1 LKSLS
6 IKTYSLLTPVD
17 DSLTLNQSLMTHSDT
32 ISLTQKKYT
41 ALTYFFQHYTKISD
55 IQNNLTAFNNSTPEQ
70 LIKLYNTAIPLVEKT
85 LWDNNLKELQLYQQ
99 LFHELE
105 SIHTE
110 LNNDTRHHFIITI
123 PVADR
128 PQHLQQCLQSIL
140 NLCHKYQ
147 YGGIENGQYKKIK
160 VLVSDDSKQL
170 ENQQTNKTLALEFTN
185 KGINVEYFGPAEQ
198 IAIINNAKS
207 INKTLNNIIGN
218 TSPDAFYHKGA
229 SITRNISYLKFNELN
244 TSDNSTLFYFIDSD
258 QEFQVNIN
266 NQTDDDNVY
275 AVNYFYYLDK
285 LFSTNQIDVLT
296 GKVVGDPPVSPS
308 VMAGN
313 FLQDLIAFTS
323 KIANYEP
330 HTNCEFHP
338 SNTLNVDDAAYH
350 DMADLFGFKSSSES
364 YQYNCMLEGQ
374 HDNAQCF
381 AALCRKLSQFFDGE
395 HPTRK
400 SYYEYTNVEE
410 SITPARTI
418 YTGNYIF
425 NSKGLQHFIPFAN
438 LKLRMAGPV
447 LGRIIKSIIGE
458 RFVSANLPMLHKR
471 TVQAIQQSEFR
482 PGVEHQENVI
492 DLSGEFMRQFYGD
505 VMLFSMQTLTEL
517 GYPKAQ
523 ALEQKISAIVENTIN
538 SMKEK
543 YTLKHIENIKKLD
556 QLKSIINDPQHWWNQ
571 NAELTESKL
580 HFTTFI
586 QNIDYN
592 FGSDAKVYSQLF
604 SANNIERYQSE
615 ITTALL
621 SYTNDQTSWTALL
634 KEMQT

>member
-1 LKSLS
+1 MNYSDSISLS
-6 IKTYSLLTPVD
+6 
-17 DSLTLNQSLMTHSDT
+17 QE
-32 ISLTQKKYT
+32 KYA
-41 ALTYFFQHYTKISD
+41 ALIYFFKRYEKIND
-55 IQNNLTAFNNSTPEQ
+55 IQNNLPTLNNSTAEQ

-85 LWDNNLKELQLYQQ
+85 LWDNSLKELQIYQQ

-110 LNNDTRHHFIITI
+110 LNNDTRHHFIIAI

-147 YGGIENGQYKKIK
+147 YGGIENAQYKKIK
-160 VLVSDDSKQL
+160 VLIADDSKQL
-170 ENQQTNKTLALEFTN
+170 ENQQANKNLALEFTS
-185 KGINVEYFGPAEQ
+185 KGINVEYFSPAEQ
-198 IAIINNAKS
+198 IAITNKAKS
-207 INKTLNNIIGN
+207 TNKTLNNIIGN

-244 TSDNSTLFYFIDSD
+244 TTNQPTLFYFIDSD

-266 NQTDDDNVY
+266 NQTEDNNVY

-285 LFSTNQIDVLT
+285 LFSNKPIDVLT

-313 FLQDLIAFTS
+313 FLDDLIAFTS
-323 KIANYEP
+323 KIANYEQ
-330 HTNCEFHP
+330 HTSCKFHQTT
-338 SNTLNVDDAAYH
+338 SLNADDAAYH
-350 DMADLFGFKSSSES
+350 DMADLFGFKPSNES

-374 HDNAQCF
+374 HDHAQCF
-381 AALCRKLSQFFDGE
+381 AALCSKLSQFFDGE

-400 SYYEYTNVEE
+400 SYYEYENVEA
-410 SITPARTI
+410 SIKPARTI

-471 TVQAIQQSEFR
+471 TVQAIQQAEFR
-482 PGVEHQENVI
+482 PGVEHQVNII
-492 DLSGEFMRQFYGD
+492 DLSGEFVRQFYGD

-517 GYPKAQ
+517 DYPNIQ
-523 ALEQKISAIVENTIN
+523 TSEQQISAIVEKTIN
-538 SMKEK
+538 SMQEK
-543 YTLKHIENIKKLD
+543 YNTKHLENIKKLER
-556 QLKSIINDPQHWWNQ
+556 LKSIVNDPQHWWNH
-571 NAELTESKL
+571 NADLTESKL
-580 HFTTFI
+580 HFTTFM

-592 FGSDAKVYSQLF
+592 FGADAKVYSQLF
-604 SANNIERYQSE
+604 SANNIERHQSE

-621 SYTNDQTSWTALL
+621 SYTHDQTSWNELL
-634 KEMQT
+634 KEMHT

>member
-6 IKTYSLLTPVD
+6 IKTCSLPTPVD
-17 DSLTLNQSLMTHSDT
+17 ANFTLNLLKMINSGT
-32 ISLTQKKYT
+32 ISLPQEKHA
-41 ALTYFFQHYTKISD
+41 ALEYFFKHYTKIGD
-55 IQNNLTAFNNSTPEQ
+55 IQNDLSALNSSSPEQ
-70 LIKLYNTAIPLVEKT
+70 LIKLYSTAIPLIETV
-85 LWDNNLKELQLYQQ
+85 LWENKLKELQLYQQ

-105 SIHTE
+105 SIYAET
-110 LNNDTRHHFIITI
+110 NNDTRHHFIIAI

-128 PQHLQQCLQSIL
+128 PQHLEQCLKSIL
-140 NLCHKYQ
+140 GLCKKFQ
-147 YGGIENGQYKKIK
+147 YGGLKNGQYKKIK
-160 VLVSDDSKQL
+160 VLISDDSKQL
-170 ENQQTNKTLALEFTN
+170 ENQQANKNLALEFTN
-185 KGINVEYFGPAEQ
+185 KGINVEYFGSAEQ
-198 IAIINNAKS
+198 ISIINNAKS
-207 INKTLNNIIGN
+207 TNKTLNNIIGN
-218 TSPDAFYHKGA
+218 TSPDAFFHKGA

-244 TSDNSTLFYFIDSD
+244 TTNQPTLFYFIDSD

-266 NQTDDDNVY
+266 NQTEDDNVY

-285 LFSTNQIDVLT
+285 LFSNNSIDVLT

-313 FLQDLIAFTS
+313 FLEDLLAFTS
-323 KIANYEP
+323 KIAKYEA
-330 HTNCEFHP
+330 HTNCEFHQT
-338 SNTLNVDDAAYH
+338 NAVNADDAAYH
-350 DMADLFGFKSSSES
+350 DMADLFGFKPSSES

-381 AALCRKLSQFFDGE
+381 AALCNKLSQFFDGE

-410 SITPARTI
+410 SIKPARTI

-482 PGVEHQENVI
+482 PGVEHQDNII
-492 DLSGEFMRQFYGD
+492 DLSGEFVRQFYGD
-505 VMLFSMQTLTEL
+505 VMLFSMQTLTES
-517 GYPKAQ
+517 GFPNTDASKQ
-523 ALEQKISAIVENTIN
+523 QISTIVENTIN
-538 SMKEK
+538 SMQEK
-543 YTLKHIENIKKLD
+543 YNTKHLENIKKLEK
-556 QLKSIINDPQHWWNQ
+556 LKSIINDPQHWWNH
-571 NAELTESKL
+571 NADLTESKL
-580 HFTTFI
+580 YFTTFI

-592 FGSDAKVYSQLF
+592 FGSNAKVYSQLF
-604 SANNIERYQSE
+604 SANSIERYQSD

-621 SYTNDQTSWTALL
+621 SYTNDQTSWNELL